1 MFNHILSP
9 CKIGQLEIPNRFV
22 MPGMGVNHNGT
33 VDETTLAWYGARA
46 QGGFGLI
53 ITEFFA
59 IEKRGI
65 AVPGEIVF
73 DNDDLIPSVSKLPE
87 HIHNLGTGT
96 KIFMQ
101 IHHAGRETV
110 SYFTGE
116 QPVSASA
123 IPCPVNRELVK
134 ELSTEETYELI
145 EKFGDT
151 ALRAKKAGFDG
162 IELHA
167 GHGYL
172 LTQFM
177 SSYVNR
183 RTDEFGGDLTSRA
196 RFGVEVVKNIKKK
209 CGSDF
214 PVCMRLSGD
223 EVVESGR
230 NIRETA
236 LLAKLLE
243 EAGVDAFNISTGVYA
258 VMHYQVAPYPVT
270 PGFNVSAAEAVKK
283 AVSVPVI
290 AVGRINDPVLMES
303 LIEEGSC
310 DFVALG
316 RESIADNALPN
327 KIRDNKID
335 EISPCVG
342 CNTRCQ
348 GASGSVPEARGI
360 SCAFNPF
367 SGNELNLKIQPS
379 DYSKHIVVIG
389 GGVGGLEAAW
399 VSALRG
405 HKVTLLEKSDK
416 LGGQIVYGCVPPN
429 KAELARAVKYYIT
442 MCKKYNV
449 DIKMNFEA
457 SKEIVAELKPDV
469 VILAT
474 GATPIQPNIPNDGI
488 PVVQAL
494 DLLGGKVQAGN
505 RVLVIGGGLVG
516 LETAE
521 FLSSQLR
528 SSSVIEMLDT
538 VGNGIGDSVKYFIM
552 KNLKESNVDIHTG
565 LKVEKF
571 TKDGAICTSKE
582 GEVTLTGYDM
592 VVLAMGTKSYNPLET
607 ELNSEDYDLYVIG
620 DALDKNAKTIAAA
633 VDSAARLAITI

>member
-1 MFNHILSP
+1 MFDHVLSP

-33 VDETTLAWYGARA
+33 VDEVTLSWYGARA
-46 QGGFGLI
+46 KGGFGLI

-73 DNDDLIPSVSKLPE
+73 DNDELIPAISKLPE
-87 HIHNLGTGT
+87 HIHSLGTGT

-101 IHHAGRETV
+101 VHHAGRETT
-110 SYFTGE
+110 SYVTGE

-134 ELSTEETYELI
+134 ELTTKETYELI

-177 SSYVNR
+177 SAYVNR
-183 RTDEFGGDLTSRA
+183 RTDEFGGDLTGRA
-196 RFGVEVVKNIKKK
+196 KFGVEVVKNIKKK
-209 CGSDF
+209 CGDDF

-223 EVVESGR
+223 EIVESGR
-230 NIRETA
+230 HINETA
-236 LLAKLLE
+236 QLAKLLE
-243 EAGVDAFNISTGVYA
+243 AAGVDAFNISTGVYA
-258 VMHYQVAPYPVT
+258 VMQYQVAPYPMV
-270 PGFNVSAAEAVKK
+270 PGFNVNASKTVKK
-283 AVSVPVI
+283 AVKVPVI
-290 AVGRINDPVLMES
+290 AVGRINDPVLMDT
-303 LIEEGSC
+303 LIEDGSC

-316 RESIADNALPN
+316 RESIADNELPN
-327 KIRDNKID
+327 KIKADKID

-348 GASGSVPEARGI
+348 GTPGSIPEDAGI

-367 SGNELNLKIQPS
+367 SGHETSLKIEPVVS
-379 DYSKHIVVIG
+379 IKNIVIIG

-399 VSALRG
+399 ISALRG
-405 HKVTLLEKSDK
+405 HKVTLMEKSDK
-416 LGGQIVYGCVPPN
+416 LGGQLVYGCVPPN
-429 KAELARAVKYYIT
+429 KAELSRAVKYYIT
-442 MCKKYNV
+442 MCKKYKV
-449 DIKMNFEA
+449 DIKMNCEA
-457 SKEIVAELKPDV
+457 TKESVAALNPDT

-474 GATPIQPNIPNDGI
+474 GAIPIQPNIPNDGI
-488 PVVQAL
+488 LVVQAL
-494 DLLGGKVQAGN
+494 DILGGKVQAGN
-505 RVLVIGGGLVG
+505 HVLVIGGGLVG

-521 FLSSQLR
+521 FLSSQMR
-528 SSSVIEMLDT
+528 SSTVVEMLDT
-538 VGNGIGDSVKYFIM
+538 VGNGIGDSTKYFIL
-552 KNLKESNVDIHTG
+552 KNLKETNVDIHTG
-565 LKVEKF
+565 FKVEKF
-571 TKDGAICTSKE
+571 TKDGVVCSSKD
-582 GEVTLTGYDM
+582 GKVTFSGYDM
-592 VVLAMGTKSYNPLET
+592 VVLAMGTRSNNTLEE
-607 ELNSEDYDLYVIG
+607 ELQSPDYDLYVIG
-620 DALDKNAKTIAAA
+620 DALYKNAKTIAAA
-633 VDSAARLAITI
+633 VDSAARLAIQI